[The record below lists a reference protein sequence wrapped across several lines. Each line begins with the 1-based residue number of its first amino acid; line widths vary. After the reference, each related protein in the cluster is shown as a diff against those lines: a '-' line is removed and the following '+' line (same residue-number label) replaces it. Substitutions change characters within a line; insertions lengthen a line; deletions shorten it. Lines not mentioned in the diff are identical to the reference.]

1 MPDRRGNIK
10 CKDPVKLAAMAAA
23 KAAGPSAA
31 ANTQTANSDEEG
43 QIDDAF
49 WAKEDAT
56 DERKQAEVWSNVTP
70 CSWASQRALPR
81 AGYRRVG
88 DVYWPAPGDA
98 SVATTLTDAEK
109 RENMEKKREKKER
122 KQKKKREREDSK
134 GVMRAEDTDDRLH
147 ADAVDATEDSCSEEQ
162 AKKKKKEEEKKK
174 KKREEKA
181 GDP

>member
-23 KAAGPSAA
+23 NAAGPSTA
-31 ANTQTANSDEEG
+31 ANTHTANSDEEG

-56 DERKQAEVWSNVTP
+56 DERKQAQVWSNVTP

-81 AGYRRVG
+81 VGYRRVG

-122 KQKKKREREDSK
+122 KQKKKREREV
-134 GVMRAEDTDDRLH
+134 VMRAEDTDARLH
-147 ADAVDATEDSCSEEQ
+147 AGAVDATEDSCSEEQ
-162 AKKKKKEEEKKK
+162 PKKKMKKEKK

-181 GDP
+181 GGP